1 MGGRGLGQESANGV
15 VGVEFAV
22 AGLAIEAVKFEV
34 LLEPGEADKAF
45 EGGLAHLGDVFELH
59 VIGDEG
65 LDLFGVVVGE
75 AQTAAEVI
83 GHADADVD
91 MAVEANAVAS
101 FGGRAKGGGLADIVQ
116 QHTPGECG

>member
-1 MGGRGLGQESANGV
+1 MSGRGLGQEGVNGI

-59 VIGDEG
+59 VVGDEG
-65 LDLFGVVVGE
+65 FDLVGVVVGE
-75 AQTAAEVI
+75 AETAAKII

-91 MAVEANAVAS
+91 MAVEANAIAG
-101 FGGRAKGGGLADIVQ
+101 FGGRPESRGLADVVKKNA
-116 QHTPGECG
+116 PG